1 MTSKTALLLLFAMSY
16 FTSQAQT
23 LPDAVSLEEAIA
35 FGEQNNRTVKK
46 ASMEVQKAY
55 KEKWSTIAIGLPQ
68 ISATANY
75 QNFVELPTSLIPA
88 QFFGGKEGEFAEV
101 QFGTPQTMDAGLT
114 LQQLVFDG
122 SYIVGLQAS
131 NIFLKISK
139 NVLEKT
145 LLEVRKSIVNTYSTV
160 LLVRENI
167 SFLEKNKTNLN
178 KNLEELNQL
187 FRNGFEEEESVEQL
201 RLTLSSIET
210 QLRYAKNLERI
221 SLDMLKL
228 LMGFPTQSPLLLSDT
243 LEALTN
249 ESLFNTSAPENI
261 NLDYNIDVKIAQN
274 NLLSENLL
282 YKYERSKNL
291 PRLSAFLNGNYTGN
305 SQSFTFTQA
314 DQKWFGAALFGVNL
328 QVPLFS
334 SLKNRAIS
342 QKAKIAV
349 SQAETELT
357 ETKERISIE
366 IQAAENDYKLAVE
379 NYFTNKENLE
389 LATRIE
395 QKNQTKYFEGVASS
409 FELREAQLQLYSAQN
424 NYIKSIQEVIQ
435 KKLSLETLLNL
446 PQQQKL

>member
-1 MTSKTALLLLFAMSY
+1 MTSKKTLLLLFVMSL
-16 FTSQAQT
+16 FSSLAQK

-35 FGEQNNRTVKK
+35 YGEQNNRAVQK

-68 ISATANY
+68 INASANY
-75 QNFVELPTSLIPA
+75 QNFIELPTSLIPA

-101 QFGTPQTMDAGLT
+101 QFGTPQTMDAGVT

-131 NIFLKISK
+131 NIFLMISQ

-145 LLEVRKSIVNTYSTV
+145 LLEVRKSIVNSYSSV
-160 LLVRENI
+160 LLIRENI
-167 SFLEKNKTNLN
+167 HFLEKNKNNLN

-187 FRNGFEEEESVEQL
+187 FRNGFEEEESLEQM
-201 RLTLSSIET
+201 RLTLSGIET

-249 ESLFNTSAPENI
+249 ESLFNVSTPENF
-261 NLDYNIDVKIAQN
+261 NLDNNIDVKIAQN
-274 NLLSENLL
+274 NLLSESLL
-282 YKYERSKNL
+282 YKYERSKSL

-305 SQSFTFTQA
+305 SQSFTFTETN
-314 DQKWFGAALFGVNL
+314 QKWFGSALFGVNL

-334 SLKNRAIS
+334 SLKRRALS

-349 SQAETELT
+349 SQAEAELT
-357 ETKERISIE
+357 ETQERVSIE
-366 IQAAENDYKLAVE
+366 IQAAENDYQLAVE

-389 LATRIE
+389 LATRIKE
-395 QKNQTKYFEGVASS
+395 KNQTKYFEGVASS

-424 NYIKSIQEVIQ
+424 NYIKSIQEIIQ

-446 PQQQKL
+446 PQQ

>member
-101 QFGTPQTMDAGLT
+101 QFGTPQTMDAGVT

-131 NIFLKISK
+131 NIFLTISK
-139 NVLEKT
+139 SVLEKT

-249 ESLFNTSAPENI
+249 ESLFNASAPENI

-305 SQSFTFTQA
+305 SQSFTFTQG

-379 NYFTNKENLE
+379 NYFTNKENLG

-446 PQQQKL
+446 PQQ

>member
-1 MTSKTALLLLFAMSY
+1 MTSKTAILLLFTMSY
-16 FTSQAQT
+16 FTSIAQT

-35 FGEQNNRTVKK
+35 FGEQNNRTVQK

-68 ISATANY
+68 ISASANY
-75 QNFVELPTSLIPA
+75 QNFIELPTSLIPA

-101 QFGTPQTMDAGLT
+101 QFGTPQTMDAGVT
-114 LQQLVFDG
+114 MQQLIFDG

-131 NIFLKISK
+131 NIFLMISQ

-145 LLEVRKSIVNTYSTV
+145 LLEVRKSIVNSYSTV

-167 SFLEKNKTNLN
+167 DFLEKNKTNLN

-243 LEALTN
+243 LEAFTN
-249 ESLFNTSAPENI
+249 ESLFNASAPDNI

-334 SLKNRAIS
+334 SLKRRALS

-379 NYFTNKENLE
+379 NYFTNKENLR

-446 PQQQKL
+446 PQQ